1 MGPHRLLWHHGP
13 VTAGPFLFS
22 RVFTLGGGP
31 VRPVE
36 WALAMME
43 KANEAGDWDVT
54 LWTGA
59 FGYPGGTVAWNTF
72 VESRAHLTEQIGKV
86 ASHQGFLQAAELGQ
100 DYATSPFAD
109 TLRSV
114 VHATSPEAI
123 ARPKIGAVADL
134 VTGQPAPG
142 QIAAVRTWGVEVAEL
157 YASITGSPVAFLADA
172 YGPLGQVTWR
182 TVHADPAAADAAAAA
197 RDANSDYLAVIDA
210 AAKMFVPASIIRTA
224 MVRVG

>member
-1 MGPHRLLWHHGP
+1 MARVPG
-13 VTAGPFLFS
+13 GPFLFS

-72 VESRAHLTEQIGKV
+72 VDSRAHLTEQIGKV
-86 ASHQGFLQAAELGQ
+86 AAHQGFLQAAEQGQ
-100 DYATSPFAD
+100 DYANNPFAD
-109 TLRSV
+109 TLRAV
-114 VHATSPEAI
+114 VHATAPGATD
-123 ARPKIGAVADL
+123 RPPIGAVADM
-134 VTGQPAPG
+134 VTALPAPG

-157 YASITGSPVAFLADA
+157 YASITGSPVAFLIDA
-172 YGPLGQVTWR
+172 YGPIGQVTWR
-182 TVHADPAAADAAAAA
+182 TVHADPAAADAAAEA
-197 RDANSDYLAVIDA
+197 RDASADYLAVIDD

>member
-1 MGPHRLLWHHGP
+1 MAP
-13 VTAGPFLFS
+13 VFLFS

-54 LWTGA
+54 LWTGS
-59 FGYPGGTVAWNTF
+59 FGSPGGTVAWNTF

-86 ASHQGFLQAAELGQ
+86 ATHQGFLQAAEMGQ
-100 DYATSPFAD
+100 DYAAAPFHD
-109 TLRSV
+109 NLRTV
-114 VHATSPEAI
+114 VHATSPA
-123 ARPKIGAVADL
+123 AMDRPPIGAVADM

-142 QIAAVRTWGVEVAEL
+142 QIGSVRAWGVEVAEL

-172 YGPLGQVTWR
+172 YGPVGQVTWR
-182 TVHADPAAADAAAAA
+182 TVLASPEAADAAADA
-197 RDANSDYLAVIDA
+197 REASKDYQDALDDA
-210 AAKMFVPASIIRTA
+210 GKMFIPGSVVRSA

>member
-1 MGPHRLLWHHGP
+1 MARVP
-13 VTAGPFLFS
+13 AGPFLFS

-72 VESRAHLTEQIGKV
+72 VESRAELTRQIGKV
-86 ASHQGFLQAAELGQ
+86 AAHQGFLQAAELGQ
-100 DYATSPFAD
+100 DYATAPFED
-109 TLRSV
+109 SLRSV
-114 VHATSPEAI
+114 VHLTSPA
-123 ARPKIGAVADL
+123 ATDRPPISAVADQ
-134 VTGQPAPG
+134 VSAVPAPG
-142 QIAAVRTWGVEVAEL
+142 QIGAVRAWGVEVAEL

-182 TVHADPAAADAAAAA
+182 TVHADPAAADAAAEA
-197 RDANSDYLAVIDA
+197 RDAHGDYLAAIDD
-210 AAKMFVPASIIRTA
+210 AAKMFLPASIVRTA
-224 MVRVG
+224 LVRVG

>member
-1 MGPHRLLWHHGP
+1 M
-13 VTAGPFLFS
+13 
-22 RVFTLGGGP
+22 
-31 VRPVE
+31 
-36 WALAMME
+36 
-43 KANEAGDWDVT
+43 
-54 LWTGA
+54 
-59 FGYPGGTVAWNTF
+59 
-72 VESRAHLTEQIGKV
+72 
-86 ASHQGFLQAAELGQ
+86 
-100 DYATSPFAD
+100 
-109 TLRSV
+109 

-142 QIAAVRTWGVEVAEL
+142 QIAAVRTWGVELAEL

>member
-1 MGPHRLLWHHGP
+1 MALMSGDR
-13 VTAGPFLFS
+13 FLFS

-59 FGYPGGTVAWNTF
+59 FGFPGGTVAWNTF
-72 VESRAHLTEQIGKV
+72 VESRAHLTDQIGKV
-86 ASHQGFLQAAELGQ
+86 AAHQGFLQAAEMGQ
-100 DYATSPFAD
+100 DYASNPFAD
-109 TLRSV
+109 SLRAV
-114 VHATSPEAI
+114 VHATAPEAT
-123 ARPKIGAVADL
+123 ARPPIGAVADL
-134 VTGQPAPG
+134 VTAQPALG
-142 QIAAVRTWGVEVAEL
+142 QIGAVRTWGVEVAEL
-157 YASITGSPVAFLADA
+157 YSSITGSPVAFLADA

-182 TVHADPAAADAAAAA
+182 TVHADPAAADAAAEA
-197 RDANSDYLAVIDA
+197 RDASADYLAVIDDA
-210 AAKMFVPASIIRTA
+210 GKMFLPASIIRSA

>member
-1 MGPHRLLWHHGP
+1 MTHVPG
-13 VTAGPFLFS
+13 GPFLFS

-59 FGYPGGTVAWNTF
+59 FGFPGGTVAWNTF
-72 VESRAHLTEQIGKV
+72 VESRDELTRQIGKV
-86 ASHQGFLQAAELGQ
+86 AAHQGFLQAAEIGQ
-100 DYATSPFAD
+100 DYATAPFED
-109 TLRSV
+109 SLRSV
-114 VHATSPEAI
+114 IHLTSPA
-123 ARPKIGAVADL
+123 ATHRPPIGAVADL
-134 VTGQPAPG
+134 VSGVPAPG
-142 QIAAVRTWGVEVAEL
+142 QIGAVRAWGVEVAEL

-182 TVHADPAAADAAAAA
+182 TVHADPAAADAAADA
-197 RDANSDYLAVIDA
+197 RDAHGDYLAAIDD
-210 AAKMFVPASIIRTA
+210 AAKMFLPASIVRTA
-224 MVRVG
+224 LVRVG